1 MASSTG
7 IAADPEPTSAPGLP
21 VDTEDGGHRDDRPTA
36 PPDPAGSGL
45 ARLRRAAT
53 NPTNWRV
60 RTKLI
65 AILAVPVVAI
75 LVYSSIE
82 ASAVLTSTRDVN
94 RISDLT
100 EISRSASTLAHA
112 LQTER
117 TYSTGFVASGPVGSR
132 DAAAV
137 PPSQAAVNDAY
148 QAYKA
153 VANGRR
159 GSFGSEVRRAL
170 DDVQT
175 RMDSL
180 PAKRQTIQRV
190 VDPKAVQ
197 TTFQPIIDSLVN
209 LVQLIPQGNDDQ
221 QLDDGVNTAY
231 FLMSGTELLAQQQ
244 ALVYSLLP
252 RGSNQL
258 FTEGDY
264 REFLSA
270 ETQRARER
278 DDLENVAGPAQ
289 HAIYNPTI
297 DTENNGD
304 IRNTQIYV
312 EEVLDAP
319 IGQPLTV
326 IESEKWNRA
335 TQETIDTSTAAT
347 DKLLALVDDRVDT
360 LRGNIQHRALLS
372 GLLIVLILA
381 AALLSAL
388 VVARSLV
395 RPLLALRTAA
405 LDIADR
411 RLPEA
416 VRRLRDSTDQDIDDS
431 IEPVG
436 INTDEEVGEVA
447 RAFDEVHREAIRLA
461 SEQASLR
468 NNVNAMFVNLSRRSQ
483 GLVERQ
489 LRLIDDLENR
499 EQDPDQLSN
508 LFKLDHLATR
518 MRRNNESLL
527 VLAGTDTARR
537 WTHPVPLN
545 EVVLAAIS
553 EVEQYTRVKQ
563 TSAAPVSIAG
573 NGVSDVVHLVAE
585 LLENATSYSPPVT
598 EVLVTSH
605 SLGPGAGAMIEI
617 EDQGIGMPAKEL
629 ERVNE
634 RLANPPVVDV
644 SVSRT
649 MGLFAVGRLAGRHGI
664 RVQLR
669 ESASGGITAVV
680 RLPAKLVTGDSAA
693 GTAPGRPP
701 ALNRP
706 STAPA
711 IGGPGPGGR
720 PAERAERP
728 SAERPSNGVAPDRAN
743 GAATPAG
750 TGASNGMSNGH
761 RPESEPATRENVFDD
776 SSGPR
781 RFPNTG
787 PFPLTGPLA
796 AQLGSDRT
804 GPMPTTDRRNFG
816 LEEFSPGL
824 DDRNDRN
831 DETGGTAPTPST
843 APREVDG
850 GTPRRAAQFPGTAPQ
865 DRAPDG
871 PDDDRDPR
879 DFDSQEIDL
888 GVRPGHDTGP
898 RGRAATPPGGA
909 ATGGAA
915 PRGAS
920 PGGVTPDTEAID
932 RRGPAA
938 RRDQPAPDVTSPV
951 SFGDNRWP
959 TRPRPADT
967 EPATGE
973 QPEAAPKLPVR
984 ERPNLRDRAD
994 HDAPRQPVEPVIT
1007 RPGDVFARAEDRP
1020 EPQARPR
1027 PEPATG
1033 SQAPTGLRPPIR
1045 PQTPAGPQPRTG
1057 PQPQAGPQTPTA
1069 PGRVAEPAPA
1079 EITGEQ
1085 ATAESETDDVETSPI
1100 FDSVSAW
1107 FQRRTPADAA
1117 SAQRKA
1123 PAAAAAAARAAGE
1136 PPAAVPARPV
1146 GRPGIGG
1153 AFGQRGPAR
1162 PAAEPG
1168 TGARPAP
1175 AAEPAAPA
1183 PVPAFAAPHQSPP
1196 PGGPL
1201 RPGSGPQPQPAAAQ
1215 SHQPPA
1221 QHQSVPQHQSAQ
1233 PPDRGGWSSPGDAG
1247 WQAAESLRQPSTG
1260 GVTRSGLPVRVPMTH
1275 LVPGSAEPAPSRG
1288 PAETSTRSPEAVGG
1302 RLASFYQGV
1311 RQGRDVGVDTTRNP
1325 RRDP

>member
-21 VDTEDGGHRDDRPTA
+21 VDTEDGGQRDDR
-36 PPDPAGSGL
+36 PAGSGL
-45 ARLRRAAT
+45 ARLRSAAT

-82 ASAVLTSTRDVN
+82 AGTVLTSTRDVN

-132 DAAAV
+132 DSTAV
-137 PPSQAAVNDAY
+137 PSSQARVNDAY

-159 GSFGSEVRRAL
+159 DSFGSEVRRAL

-180 PAKRQTIQRV
+180 PTKRQTIQRV

-197 TTFQPIIDSLVN
+197 TAFQSIVDSLIS
-209 LVQLIPQGNDDQ
+209 LVQLIPQGNDDL
-221 QLDDGVNTAY
+221 QLDNGVNTAY
-231 FLMSGTELLAQQQ
+231 FLMAGTELLAQQQ
-244 ALVYSLLP
+244 ALVYGLLR
-252 RGSNQL
+252 RGSDQT

-264 REFLSA
+264 REFLSD
-270 ETQRARER
+270 ETQRSRER

-289 HAIYNPTI
+289 LALYTPTI
-297 DTENNGD
+297 DSENNGD
-304 IRNTQIYV
+304 IRNTQNYV
-312 EEVLDAP
+312 EEILDAP
-319 IGQPLTV
+319 IGQPLSVVT
-326 IESEKWNRA
+326 SEKWNRA
-335 TQETIDTSTAAT
+335 TQETIDTSTDAA
-347 DKLLALVDDRVDT
+347 DKLLGLVDDRVDT
-360 LRGNIQHRALLS
+360 LRGDIQRRALLS

-388 VVARSLV
+388 IVARSLV

-411 RLPEA
+411 RLPDA

-617 EDQGIGMPAKEL
+617 EDRGIGMPAKEL

-693 GTAPGRPP
+693 GTGPGRPP

-706 STAPA
+706 AATPA
-711 IGGPGPGGR
+711 IGGPGGGR
-720 PAERAERP
+720 PP
-728 SAERPSNGVAPDRAN
+728 ERPSNGVTSDRTN
-743 GAATPAG
+743 GAPTPAG
-750 TGASNGMSNGH
+750 SPANNGMSNGH
-761 RPESEPATRENVFDD
+761 RPVSEPAARENIFDD

-804 GPMPTTDRRNFG
+804 GPMPTADRRDFG
-816 LEEFSPGL
+816 LEDFSPGL
-824 DDRNDRN
+824 DNDR
-831 DETGGTAPTPST
+831 DEHDDDTGGTAAPPSH
-843 APREVDG
+843 RIDG
-850 GTPRRAAQFPGTAPQ
+850 GTSPRATQFPGTSPQ
-865 DRAPDG
+865 DRASAG
-871 PDDDRDPR
+871 PADADPR
-879 DFDSQEIDL
+879 EFDSQEIDL
-888 GVRPGHDTGP
+888 DALPGHGTEP
-898 RGRAATPPGGA
+898 RGRAETPPSGPAVGGTA
-909 ATGGAA
+909 
-915 PRGAS
+915 
-920 PGGVTPDTEAID
+920 PGGVTPDTESID
-932 RRGPAA
+932 RRGPA
-938 RRDQPAPDVTSPV
+938 RREQPAPDVTSPV

-959 TRPRPADT
+959 TRPRPADHD
-967 EPATGE
+967 PAAGE
-973 QPEAAPKLPVR
+973 QSETVPKLPIR
-984 ERPNLRDRAD
+984 ERPNLRDLAD
-994 HDAPRQPVEPVIT
+994 LDAIRPPVEPT
-1007 RPGDVFARAEDRP
+1007 SPRAGNVFARAEDRP
-1020 EPQARPR
+1020 DPQARPR
-1027 PEPATG
+1027 PEAATG
-1033 SQAPTGLRPPIR
+1033 TQSPTR
-1045 PQTPAGPQPRTG
+1045 PQTQTG
-1057 PQPQAGPQTPTA
+1057 PQSRTA
-1069 PGRVAEPAPA
+1069 PGRVTETAPA
-1079 EITGEQ
+1079 EITGDQ
-1085 ATAESETDDVETSPI
+1085 APAESDTDDVETSPI

-1117 SAQRKA
+1117 SAQRQA
-1123 PAAAAAAARAAGE
+1123 PAAAARATDEPAAAVSAAQ
-1136 PPAAVPARPV
+1136 PARPSR
-1146 GRPGIGG
+1146 RPGIGG
-1153 AFGQRGPAR
+1153 AFGQRGPVR
-1162 PAAEPG
+1162 PATEPG
-1168 TGARPAP
+1168 AGARPVAP
-1175 AAEPAAPA
+1175 SEPTFNPA
-1183 PVPAFAAPHQSPP
+1183 PVAAFSALQQPPQS
-1196 PGGPL
+1196 GGPA
-1201 RPGSGPQPQPAAAQ
+1201 RPGPGQLGTSPQHQPAATQHAVVPQ
-1215 SHQPPA
+1215 SHQPAGQPHPPA
-1221 QHQSVPQHQSAQ
+1221 QHQSAPQHQAAPQ
-1233 PPDRGGWSSPGDAG
+1233 PPASGDWSSPGDAG

-1260 GVTRSGLPVRVPMTH
+1260 GVARSGLPVRVPMTH
-1275 LVPGSAEPAPSRG
+1275 LVPGSAEPAPSRR
-1288 PAETSTRSPEAVGG
+1288 PAEASTRSPEAVGG

-1325 RRDP
+1325 RRDAQEER

>member
-21 VDTEDGGHRDDRPTA
+21 VDTEDGGQRDDRPAA
-36 PPDPAGSGL
+36 PPSPAGSGL

-65 AILAVPVVAI
+65 AILAVPVIAI

-82 ASAVLTSTRDVN
+82 AGTVLTSTRDVN

-117 TYSTGFVASGPVGSR
+117 TYSTGYVASGPVGSR
-132 DAAAV
+132 DNAAI
-137 PPSQAAVNDAY
+137 PPRQAAVNDAY

-159 GSFGSEVRRAL
+159 GSFGGEVRGAL
-170 DDVQT
+170 DDVQA

-180 PAKRQTIQRV
+180 PAKRQTITRV

-197 TTFQPIIDSLVN
+197 TAFQPIIDSLIS

-244 ALVYSLLP
+244 ALVYGLLP
-252 RGSNQL
+252 RGSNQV

-270 ETQRARER
+270 ETQRSRER

-289 HAIYNPTI
+289 QAIYNPTI

-304 IRNTQIYV
+304 IRNTQNYV

-319 IGQPLTV
+319 IGQPLSV
-326 IESEKWNRA
+326 VESEKWNRA
-335 TQETIDTSTAAT
+335 TQETIDTSTDAT
-347 DKLLALVDDRVDT
+347 EKLLALVDHRVDT

-372 GLLIVLILA
+372 GLLIVVILA

-411 RLPEA
+411 RLPDA

-537 WTHPVPLN
+537 WTHPVALN

-693 GTAPGRPP
+693 GALPGRPP

-706 STAPA
+706 ATTPA
-711 IGGPGPGGR
+711 IGGGR
-720 PAERAERP
+720 PPERVERP
-728 SAERPSNGVAPDRAN
+728 NNGVGPDRAN
-743 GAATPAG
+743 GAPTPAG
-750 TGASNGMSNGH
+750 TGAGNGLSNGH
-761 RPESEPATRENVFDD
+761 RPESDSATRENIFDD

-804 GPMPTTDRRNFG
+804 GPMPTADRRDFG

-824 DDRNDRN
+824 SDRDS
-831 DETGGTAPTPST
+831 ETGGTAPTPPT

-850 GTPRRAAQFPGTAPQ
+850 GIPRRATQFPGTAPQ
-865 DRAPDG
+865 DRAADG
-871 PDDDRDPR
+871 PADDDHDPR
-879 DFDSQEIDL
+879 DLDSQEIDL
-888 GVRPGHDTGP
+888 AARPGQDTGP
-898 RGRAATPPGGA
+898 RGRAATPPGS
-909 ATGGAA
+909 T
-915 PRGAS
+915 
-920 PGGVTPDTEAID
+920 
-932 RRGPAA
+932 
-938 RRDQPAPDVTSPV
+938 
-951 SFGDNRWP
+951 
-959 TRPRPADT
+959 
-967 EPATGE
+967 
-973 QPEAAPKLPVR
+973 
-984 ERPNLRDRAD
+984 
-994 HDAPRQPVEPVIT
+994 
-1007 RPGDVFARAEDRP
+1007 
-1020 EPQARPR
+1020 
-1027 PEPATG
+1027 
-1033 SQAPTGLRPPIR
+1033 
-1045 PQTPAGPQPRTG
+1045 
-1057 PQPQAGPQTPTA
+1057 
-1069 PGRVAEPAPA
+1069 
-1079 EITGEQ
+1079 
-1085 ATAESETDDVETSPI
+1085 
-1100 FDSVSAW
+1100 
-1107 FQRRTPADAA
+1107 
-1117 SAQRKA
+1117 
-1123 PAAAAAAARAAGE
+1123 AAG
-1136 PPAAVPARPV
+1136 
-1146 GRPGIGG
+1146 
-1153 AFGQRGPAR
+1153 
-1162 PAAEPG
+1162 G
-1168 TGARPAP
+1168 T
-1175 AAEPAAPA
+1175 
-1183 PVPAFAAPHQSPP
+1183 
-1196 PGGPL
+1196 
-1201 RPGSGPQPQPAAAQ
+1201 
-1215 SHQPPA
+1215 
-1221 QHQSVPQHQSAQ
+1221 
-1233 PPDRGGWSSPGDAG
+1233 
-1247 WQAAESLRQPSTG
+1247 
-1260 GVTRSGLPVRVPMTH
+1260 
-1275 LVPGSAEPAPSRG
+1275 
-1288 PAETSTRSPEAVGG
+1288 
-1302 RLASFYQGV
+1302 
-1311 RQGRDVGVDTTRNP
+1311 
-1325 RRDP
+1325 

>member
-1 MASSTG
+1 M
-7 IAADPEPTSAPGLP
+7 
-21 VDTEDGGHRDDRPTA
+21 DTEDGGQRDDRPAA

-45 ARLRRAAT
+45 VRLRRAAS

-65 AILAVPVVAI
+65 AILAVPVIAI

-82 ASAVLTSTRDVN
+82 ASTVLTSTRDVN

-100 EISRSASTLAHA
+100 EIGRSASTLAHA

-132 DAAAV
+132 DDAAV
-137 PPSQAAVNDAY
+137 PPRQAAVNDAY

-159 GSFGSEVRRAL
+159 GSFGGEVRRAL

-197 TTFQPIIDSLVN
+197 TAFQPIIDSLIN

-244 ALVYSLLP
+244 ALVYGLLP
-252 RGSNQL
+252 RGSNQV

-270 ETQRARER
+270 ETQRSRER

-289 HAIYNPTI
+289 QAIYNPTI

-304 IRNTQIYV
+304 IRNTQNYV

-326 IESEKWNRA
+326 VESEKWNRA
-335 TQETIDTSTAAT
+335 TQETIDTSTDAT
-347 DKLLALVDDRVDT
+347 DKLLGLVDDRVDT

-693 GTAPGRPP
+693 GALPGRPP

-706 STAPA
+706 ATAPA
-711 IGGPGPGGR
+711 IGGGR
-720 PAERAERP
+720 PAERT
-728 SAERPSNGVAPDRAN
+728 ERPSNGVAPDRAN
-743 GAATPAG
+743 GAPTPAG
-750 TGASNGMSNGH
+750 TGASNGVSNGH
-761 RPESEPATRENVFDD
+761 RPESEPATRENIFDD

-804 GPMPTTDRRNFG
+804 GPMPTADRRDFG

-824 DDRNDRN
+824 DGRNDR
-831 DETGGTAPTPST
+831 DSETGGTASTPST
-843 APREVDG
+843 APREGDG
-850 GTPRRAAQFPGTAPQ
+850 GTARRAAQFPSTGPQ

-871 PDDDRDPR
+871 PADDDRGPR

-888 GVRPGHDTGP
+888 DVRPGHDSGP
-898 RGRAATPPGGA
+898 RGRTGTPPGGA
-909 ATGGAA
+909 AGGTA

-938 RRDQPAPDVTSPV
+938 RREQPAPDVTSPV

-959 TRPRPADT
+959 TRPRPTDA

-973 QPEAAPKLPVR
+973 QPEATPKLPVR

-994 HDAPRQPVEPVIT
+994 HEAPRHPVEPVAP
-1007 RPGDVFARAEDRP
+1007 RPGDVFARADDRP

-1033 SQAPTGLRPPIR
+1033 SPSPAGPPSPAGLRPPIR
-1045 PQTPAGPQPRTG
+1045 PQAPTGPQSRTGPQSQAGPQPQARTL
-1057 PQPQAGPQTPTA
+1057 PQAGPQTPTV

-1107 FQRRTPADAA
+1107 FQRRTPGDAA
-1117 SAQRKA
+1117 SAQRQA
-1123 PAAAAAAARAAGE
+1123 SAAAARAAGE
-1136 PPAAVPARPV
+1136 PAAAVPARPV

-1153 AFGQRGPAR
+1153 AFGQRGPA
-1162 PAAEPG
+1162 
-1168 TGARPAP
+1168 
-1175 AAEPAAPA
+1175 
-1183 PVPAFAAPHQSPP
+1183 
-1196 PGGPL
+1196 
-1201 RPGSGPQPQPAAAQ
+1201 
-1215 SHQPPA
+1215 
-1221 QHQSVPQHQSAQ
+1221 
-1233 PPDRGGWSSPGDAG
+1233 
-1247 WQAAESLRQPSTG
+1247 
-1260 GVTRSGLPVRVPMTH
+1260 
-1275 LVPGSAEPAPSRG
+1275 
-1288 PAETSTRSPEAVGG
+1288 
-1302 RLASFYQGV
+1302 
-1311 RQGRDVGVDTTRNP
+1311 
-1325 RRDP
+1325 

>member
-21 VDTEDGGHRDDRPTA
+21 VDTEDGGQRDDRPAA
-36 PPDPAGSGL
+36 PPNPAGSGL

-65 AILAVPVVAI
+65 AILAVPVAAI

-82 ASAVLTSTRDVN
+82 AGTVLTSTRDVN

-132 DAAAV
+132 DSTAI
-137 PPSQAAVNDAY
+137 PSSQSRVNDAY

-159 GSFGSEVRRAL
+159 DSFGSEVRRAL

-197 TTFQPIIDSLVN
+197 TAFQPIVDSLIN

-221 QLDDGVNTAY
+221 QLDNGVNTAY
-231 FLMSGTELLAQQQ
+231 FLMAGTELLAQQQ
-244 ALVYSLLP
+244 ALVYGLLP
-252 RGSNQL
+252 RGSNQN

-264 REFLSA
+264 REFLSD
-270 ETQRARER
+270 ETQRSRER

-289 HAIYNPTI
+289 LAIYTPTI
-297 DTENNGD
+297 DSENNGD
-304 IRNTQIYV
+304 IRNTQNYV
-312 EEVLDAP
+312 EEILDAP
-319 IGQPLTV
+319 IGQPLSV
-326 IESEKWNRA
+326 VASEKWNRA
-335 TQETIDTSTAAT
+335 TQETIDTSTDAA
-347 DKLLALVDDRVDT
+347 DKLLGLVDDRVDT
-360 LRGNIQHRALLS
+360 LRGDIQRRALLS

-388 VVARSLV
+388 IVARSLV

-411 RLPEA
+411 RLPDA

-431 IEPVG
+431 IESVG

-573 NGVSDVVHLVAE
+573 NGVSDVVHLIAE

-598 EVLVTSH
+598 EVMVTSH

-617 EDQGIGMPAKEL
+617 EDRGIGMPAKEL

-693 GTAPGRPP
+693 GTGPGRPP

-706 STAPA
+706 AATPA
-711 IGGPGPGGR
+711 IGGPSGGR
-720 PAERAERP
+720 PTERP
-728 SAERPSNGVAPDRAN
+728 ERPSNGVAPDRAN
-743 GAATPAG
+743 GAPTPAG
-750 TGASNGMSNGH
+750 SPASNGMSNGH
-761 RPESEPATRENVFDD
+761 RPVSEPAARENIFDD

-804 GPMPTTDRRNFG
+804 GPVPTAGRRDFG
-816 LEEFSPGL
+816 LEAFSPDL
-824 DDRNDRN
+824 DDRHDR
-831 DETGGTAPTPST
+831 DEHDDDTGGTTATP
-843 APREVDG
+843 PRRVDG
-850 GTPRRAAQFPGTAPQ
+850 GTSPRAAQFPSTSPQ
-865 DRAPDG
+865 DRAPTSPADA
-871 PDDDRDPR
+871 DRDPR
-879 DFDSQEIDL
+879 EFDSQEIDL
-888 GVRPGHDTGP
+888 DALPGHGTEP
-898 RGRAATPPGGA
+898 RGRTETPPGGLVA
-909 ATGGAA
+909 GGTA
-915 PRGAS
+915 
-920 PGGVTPDTEAID
+920 PGGVAPDTESID
-932 RRGPAA
+932 RRGPA
-938 RRDQPAPDVTSPV
+938 RREQPAPDVTSPV
-951 SFGDNRWP
+951 SIGDNRWP
-959 TRPRPADT
+959 TRPRPADHD
-967 EPATGE
+967 PAAGE
-973 QPEAAPKLPVR
+973 QSEAAPKLPIR

-994 HDAPRQPVEPVIT
+994 LDTARPPVEPT
-1007 RPGDVFARAEDRP
+1007 SPRAGNVFARAEDRP
-1020 EPQARPR
+1020 DPQARPR
-1027 PEPATG
+1027 PEAAAGGQSPA
-1033 SQAPTGLRPPIR
+1033 GLRPPTR
-1045 PQTPAGPQPRTG
+1045 PQT
-1057 PQPQAGPQTPTA
+1057 QPQT
-1069 PGRVAEPAPA
+1069 
-1079 EITGEQ
+1079 
-1085 ATAESETDDVETSPI
+1085 
-1100 FDSVSAW
+1100 
-1107 FQRRTPADAA
+1107 
-1117 SAQRKA
+1117 
-1123 PAAAAAAARAAGE
+1123 E
-1136 PPAAVPARPV
+1136 PPA
-1146 GRPGIGG
+1146 
-1153 AFGQRGPAR
+1153 
-1162 PAAEPG
+1162 
-1168 TGARPAP
+1168 
-1175 AAEPAAPA
+1175 
-1183 PVPAFAAPHQSPP
+1183 
-1196 PGGPL
+1196 
-1201 RPGSGPQPQPAAAQ
+1201 
-1215 SHQPPA
+1215 
-1221 QHQSVPQHQSAQ
+1221 
-1233 PPDRGGWSSPGDAG
+1233 
-1247 WQAAESLRQPSTG
+1247 
-1260 GVTRSGLPVRVPMTH
+1260 
-1275 LVPGSAEPAPSRG
+1275 
-1288 PAETSTRSPEAVGG
+1288 STR
-1302 RLASFYQGV
+1302 
-1311 RQGRDVGVDTTRNP
+1311 
-1325 RRDP
+1325 